1 MPTVSILIP
10 AFKPAYLAKTLASA
24 CAQSFTDIE
33 ILVGDDTPDGIL
45 REIADA
51 ANDPRIRYFHHGFQD
66 GLRNQE
72 QLWAHASGRYVKWL
86 YDDDLLM
93 PTSVATLVAALDSHP
108 ESTLAFHQRVVIDSD
123 DKVIDVPA
131 ALIQPG
137 ETALLDRA
145 FLIENVV
152 VTANNFLGE
161 PSNVMLV
168 RERVNVGAM
177 MKYREHGLIY
187 LTDVAM
193 YLNMAEQGPVVLA
206 GGYHSCFRR
215 HATQNSG
222 VANPWLA
229 AGFYEWEIMVRGEA
243 AAGTIG
249 AEALGKAR
257 ERLGEVYS
265 FAIEQGG
272 LSGLEPLKQSL
283 DELGRVPPRELPA
296 SRRFLDGLAH
306 SRAVAAAKS
315 RKRVRLVCATRGD
328 QQQFMA
334 ETALGRSLRLY
345 SSAMREDDVQI
356 RLTINNTQGLPAI
369 YNAAIEAAA
378 TDPAILVF
386 IHDDVWLADFFWQER
401 IHTALDRF
409 DVVGIAGNT
418 RRVPGQPAWHS
429 TTLSF
434 EPDAEHLSGSVGRGR
449 GMPCDE
455 VDLFGPPEQ
464 ECKLLDGLMLIAD
477 SETLLARGVRF
488 DERFAFDFYDLDFCR
503 QAELAGL
510 RMGTWALSVIHEGG
524 RRYGTEAWLEGYIRY
539 LQKFG
544 EKAGHDMPVAQVDA
558 NEA

>member
-10 AFKPAYLAKTLASA
+10 AFKPTYLARTLASA
-24 CAQSFTDIE
+24 CAQNYADIE
-33 ILVGDDTPDGIL
+33 ILVGDDTPDASL
-45 REIADA
+45 REIVEGV
-51 ANDPRIRYFHHGFQD
+51 NDPRIRYFHHGFQD

-72 QLWAHASGRYVKWL
+72 ELWARAAGKYVKWL

-93 PTSVATLVAALDSHP
+93 ATSVATLVAALESHP
-108 ESTLAFHQRVVIDSD
+108 ESAMAFHQRVVIDAD

-131 ALIQPG
+131 ALLQPG
-137 ETALLDRA
+137 ATALLDRA
-145 FLIENVV
+145 FLVENMVV
-152 VTANNFLGE
+152 SANNFVGE

-168 RERVNVGAM
+168 RERVDVRAM
-177 MKYREHGLIY
+177 MKYREHAFIY
-187 LTDVAM
+187 LTDVTM
-193 YLNMAEQGPVVLA
+193 YLNMAQLGPVVIA

-229 AGFYEWEIMVRGEA
+229 AGFFEWEIIVRGEA

-249 AEALGKAR
+249 AASLDKAR
-257 ERLGEVYS
+257 ERLDEVYR
-265 FAIEQGG
+265 FAIEQRG
-272 LSGLEPLKQSL
+272 LLGLEPLRQSL
-283 DELGRVPPRELPA
+283 DELGRMPPRELPE
-296 SRRFLDGLAH
+296 SPRFLDGIAH
-306 SRAVAAAKS
+306 ARAVASAKK
-315 RKRVRLVCATRGD
+315 RKRVRLVCATRGS
-328 QQQFMA
+328 QAQFMT

-345 SSAMREDDVQI
+345 GASGREDDVDI

-386 IHDDVWLADFFWQER
+386 IHDDVWLADFFWQAR
-401 IHTALDRF
+401 IHGAVDHF

-429 TTLSF
+429 TTLAF
-434 EPDAEHLSGSVGRGR
+434 EPDTDHLSGSLGRGR

-455 VDLFGPPEQ
+455 VKLYGPSEQ
-464 ECKLLDGLMLIAD
+464 ACKLLDGLMLIAD
-477 SETLLARGVRF
+477 SETLLASGVRF
-488 DERFAFDFYDLDFCR
+488 DERFAFDFHDLDFCR

-524 RRYGTEAWLEGYIRY
+524 RRYGTAAWHEGYNRY
-539 LQKFG
+539 LRKYG
-544 EKAGHDMPVAQVDA
+544 ETAGPDMPLAQLDA

>member
-10 AFKPAYLAKTLASA
+10 AFKPTYLAKTLASA
-24 CAQSFTDIE
+24 CAQSYTDIE
-33 ILVGDDTPDGIL
+33 ILVGDDTPDARL
-45 REIADA
+45 REIVDG
-51 ANDPRIRYFHHGFQD
+51 ANDPRIRYFHHGFQN

-72 QLWAHASGRYVKWL
+72 ALWAHAGGRYVKWL

-93 PTSVATLVAALDSHP
+93 PTSVATLVAALESHP

-123 DKVIDVPA
+123 DAVIDVPA

-137 ETALLDRA
+137 ETALFDRA
-145 FLIENVV
+145 FLVANMVA
-152 VTANNFLGE
+152 TANNFVGE

-168 RERVNVGAM
+168 RERVDVACM
-177 MKYREHGLIY
+177 MKYRGHGIGY

-193 YLNMAEQGPVVLA
+193 YLNMAEQGPIVLA

-215 HATQNSG
+215 HAAQNSG
-222 VANPWLA
+222 VGNPWLA
-229 AGFYEWEIMVRGEA
+229 VGFYEWEIMVRGEI

-249 AEALGKAR
+249 VQEIGKAR
-257 ERLGEVYS
+257 ERLGEVYR
-265 FAIEQGG
+265 FAIEQRG
-272 LSGLEPLKQSL
+272 LSSLEPLRQSL
-283 DELGRVPPRELPA
+283 DELGRVPPRELPE
-296 SRRFLDGLAH
+296 SRRFLDGIAH
-306 SRAVAAAKS
+306 SRAVAAAKN
-315 RKRVRLVCATRGD
+315 RKRVRFVCATRGS

-334 ETALGRSLRLY
+334 ETALGRSLGLY
-345 SSAMREDDVQI
+345 SSAMREEDVQI
-356 RLTINNTQGLPAI
+356 SLTINNTQGLPAI

-386 IHDDVWLADFFWQER
+386 VHDDVWLADFFWQQR
-401 IHTALDRF
+401 IHEALDHF
-409 DVVGIAGNT
+409 NLVGIAGNK

-429 TTLSF
+429 TTLSL
-434 EPDAEHLSGSVGRGR
+434 EPDAEHLSGSAGRGR

-455 VDLFGPPEQ
+455 VDLYGPSEQ

-510 RMGTWALSVIHEGG
+510 RIGTWSLSVIHEGG
-524 RRYGTEAWLEGYIRY
+524 HRYGTQSWLEGYVRY
-539 LQKFG
+539 LQKYG
-544 EKAGHDMPVAQVDA
+544 EQAGYDMPIAQVYA
-558 NEA
+558 Q